1 VVNPEPLKEGTMA
14 HKFSLAAIE
23 TAKQNLDAMPAAARE
38 TREVNLKEAI
48 KTLSPT
54 IRKLLRRGHSRAKV
68 VELLREQGVPVS
80 LSTLKQYFREK
91 APASDDAES
100 QTESL
105 ERVTN
110 GSRAEADSGLTLVR
124 PSVAS
129 SSGSRRADG
138 DGNRA
143 ADSGDKGATSAPRS
157 APASTRGP
165 ARS

>member
-1 VVNPEPLKEGTMA
+1 VVNPELLKEGTMA

-38 TREVNLKEAI
+38 TREVALKEAI

-54 IRKLLRRGHSRAKV
+54 IRKLLRRGYSRAKV

-100 QTESL
+100 QTESGAG
-105 ERVTN
+105 VT
-110 GSRAEADSGLTLVR
+110 GVARPEADSGLTLAR

-129 SSGSRRADG
+129 AASDRRVDG
-138 DGNRA
+138 DRLGSAYGREE
-143 ADSGDKGATSAPRS
+143 GATATPRS
-157 APASTRGP
+157 APATRGP
-165 ARS
+165 ARF

>member
-1 VVNPEPLKEGTMA
+1 MA

-91 APASDDAES
+91 ATASDDAES
-100 QTESL
+100 QPES
-105 ERVTN
+105 
-110 GSRAEADSGLTLVR
+110 S
-124 PSVAS
+124 
-129 SSGSRRADG
+129 
-138 DGNRA
+138 
-143 ADSGDKGATSAPRS
+143 
-157 APASTRGP
+157 
-165 ARS
+165 ARSRMGRVRKRTAA